1 MTFPDSYSY
10 RINLIRILQCQGEGS
25 RSAPIWMQLW
35 TGLIGV
41 GVSIGMC
48 LKVAPNK
55 IIHRIKVGA
64 AGRPL
69 LLGDEVVALLLEPG
83 HRPVG
88 RVAGGR
94 A

>member
-1 MTFPDSYSY
+1 M
-10 RINLIRILQCQGEGS
+10 
-25 RSAPIWMQLW
+25 W

-94 A
+94 ALLPDPGVTSRSRATLSAS